1 MVTPLLVTKL
11 YIPLIRPELVPRP
24 RLIKRL
30 NAGLCRKLTLV
41 SAPAGYGKTTLI
53 SEWLQQMDRPFTW
66 ISLDDG
72 DNDPSRF
79 LAYLAAALQRI
90 NSSWGQ
96 IVQELLCSPQPPAP
110 TAMVAALI
118 NKVTA
123 DGSPFVLILD
133 DYQLISVP
141 SIHNALAFLL
151 DNMPP
156 PMHLVILSRADP
168 PLALARLRARGEL
181 TEIRAD
187 DLRFTMDEAA
197 VFFNEVMDLD
207 LTRQQ
212 IAALESRTEGWIAG
226 LQLAGLSLQGL
237 PGGDVASF
245 IEAFAG
251 SHRYVMDYLVEEVF
265 SRQPPDVQRFLLQ
278 TSILDRLCGVLC
290 DALVTDHRSPIP
302 DSQSVLEYLERN
314 DLFVVPLDNERR
326 WYRYHHLFAD
336 LLHDRLRQVQPGRE
350 PELHRRASR
359 WFEREGLI
367 SEAVTHALAA
377 EDHDTVVRLIEEAGG
392 DLLRR
397 GEPITL
403 LRWIERLPEELV
415 RSQPR
420 LCSIHAWALL
430 LTGQVAAVE
439 PRLRDVERGLA
450 DEARRAAWGEYRVRA
465 VLSESVAIRAYAAY
479 LAGDTARTVA
489 LAQEA
494 LEYLHEE
501 NLTARSVVAY
511 LLGRAAL
518 LEGDTAGAQEAVSQ
532 AIKMGQAAG
541 NTHLVVPATCFL
553 ADLQAAAGRLRWADE
568 TYRQALQLAAEGSG
582 RLLPVAAEA
591 YLGMGSLQYEW
602 NDLETAT
609 RHLTESVEL
618 GKRWGNAG
626 IIALSYAA
634 LAGVRQAQGGAPGA
648 GGFAG
653 RVWPVAAH
661 RADHPAVYH
670 SSPGRGRVGGAADV
684 VLAGK
689 GQGGRRSTVR
699 QGTRIERE

>member
-1 MVTPLLVTKL
+1 M
-11 YIPLIRPELVPRP
+11 
-24 RLIKRL
+24 
-30 NAGLCRKLTLV
+30 
-41 SAPAGYGKTTLI
+41 
-53 SEWLQQMDRPFTW
+53 
-66 ISLDDG
+66 
-72 DNDPSRF
+72 
-79 LAYLAAALQRI
+79 
-90 NSSWGQ
+90 
-96 IVQELLCSPQPPAP
+96 
-110 TAMVAALI
+110 
-118 NKVTA
+118 
-123 DGSPFVLILD
+123 
-133 DYQLISVP
+133 
-141 SIHNALAFLL
+141 
-151 DNMPP
+151 
-156 PMHLVILSRADP
+156 
-168 PLALARLRARGEL
+168 
-181 TEIRAD
+181 
-187 DLRFTMDEAA
+187 
-197 VFFNEVMDLD
+197 
-207 LTRQQ
+207 
-212 IAALESRTEGWIAG
+212 
-226 LQLAGLSLQGL
+226 
-237 PGGDVASF
+237 
-245 IEAFAG
+245 
-251 SHRYVMDYLVEEVF
+251 
-265 SRQPPDVQRFLLQ
+265 QRFLLQ

-350 PELHRRASR
+350 PELHGRASR

-511 LLGRAAL
+511 VLGRAAL

-634 LAGVRQAQGGAPGA
+634 LAGVRQAQGDSQGAFGLLQRTEQITRQYTIPPLAEAELAAQRMSFWLARGRVADAARCARERGLSANDEPGYLRELEHIPLVRLLIA
-648 GGFAG
+648 QGKLDGALQMSKRLLDATQSAG
-653 RVWPVAAH
+653 RVSRLIKVLVLQALAFQVAGDTGRTLLALG
-661 RADHPAVYH
+661 RALSLAEPEGYVRTFVDEGAPMAALLRQALSQGIAPHYASRLLAALKVPAVTQALVEPLTPRELEVLRLIAAGLRNQEIADQLVISMPTVKRHISNVYTKLDVH
-670 SSPGRGRVGGAADV
+670 SRTQA
-684 VLAGK
+684 LA
-689 GQGGRRSTVR
+689 RA
-699 QGTRIERE
+699 RELDLV